1 MNINLICFKNL
12 RKMPDMKNAL
22 HILGIITIFFAYHR
36 NIQQKQIGCNTILN
50 IISERKI
57 VIDSNFQKYVKSLGY
72 LHFI

>member
-1 MNINLICFKNL
+1 
-12 RKMPDMKNAL
+12 MPDMKNAL

-57 VIDSNFQKYVKSLGY
+57 VIDSIVKSMLS
-72 LHFI
+72 LWDICILFSL